1 MMMAHR
7 VLLAFAYL
15 SSSRPYEHTPSPTL
29 PGTLLHFP
37 SIMPPPDVYRD
48 QLLALGNGYALYEPD
63 PSRELHV
70 RVGDVGHVDPSTGH
84 FHRLFN
90 AFCDHGSPIN
100 TPHGVPEHFEPL
112 SKKLRTVFN
121 RTALSVGT
129 YSSRDVSTLQG
140 EVTMQG

>member
-1 MMMAHR
+1 
-7 VLLAFAYL
+7 
-15 SSSRPYEHTPSPTL
+15 
-29 PGTLLHFP
+29 
-37 SIMPPPDVYRD
+37 MPPPDVYRD
-48 QLLALGNGYALYEPD
+48 QLLVLGNGYALYEPD

-90 AFCDHGSPIN
+90 AFSDHESPIN

-112 SKKLRTVFN
+112 SKKLSTVFN

-129 YSSRDVSTLQG
+129 YSSRDVSTLHG
-140 EVTMQG
+140 DVTMQG